1 MKKTIS
7 GKTVGNIMDV
17 VYGLM
22 LVLRVGFFF
31 VLALG
36 IFFFVR
42 GWDRGAA
49 IALMTA
55 AILGG
60 VVEPALVGAYD
71 AVWKDIR
78 EQEARQDETFK

>member
-1 MKKTIS
+1 
-7 GKTVGNIMDV
+7 
-17 VYGLM
+17 LM

-31 VLALG
+31 VLAVG

-42 GWDRGAA
+42 GWDRGAE

-60 VVEPALVGAYD
+60 IAEPALVGAYD
-71 AVWKDIR
+71 AAWKNIR